1 MVRKVAGKPLQLTP
15 TRPRNDEE
23 TLSEKIRVHKVD
35 HSLKSQQQIEEERR
49 LAGLVNVL
57 GSKSYWLH
65 SAKIAT
71 EERQRKE
78 QAAFDALKTKPSLYR
93 SVDSLD
99 KELFEVPV
107 IDRRDEFY
115 ANLEKER
122 VKRTAVRFLEEEL
135 VENDDVVTDT
145 EEDHK

>member
-1 MVRKVAGKPLQLTP
+1 MVRKVAGKSLQLTP
-15 TRPRNDEE
+15 TRPRDDEQ
-23 TLSEKIRVHKVD
+23 TLSENIRAHKID
-35 HSLKSQQQIEEERR
+35 HTVKSQEQIEEERR

-57 GSKSYWLH
+57 GSRSYWLH
-65 SAKIAT
+65 SAKVAT

-78 QAAFDALKTKPSLYR
+78 QAAFDALKTKPSLHR

-107 IDRRDEFY
+107 VDRRDEFY
-115 ANLEKER
+115 ANLEIER

-135 VENDDVVTDT
+135 VESNNVVADA
-145 EEDHK
+145 EEDHE